1 MSVFSNTQTEIKQ
14 YVYSVQV
21 VPTKICTLKYQLQ
34 YYKES
39 QIDDLNSEWARYV
52 NGKNNMKKGLFKQ
65 KQLQQQNKAD
75 IMYQYPVK
83 KIPQCHLRL
92 IIALL
97 TFN

>member
-1 MSVFSNTQTEIKQ
+1 
-14 YVYSVQV
+14 
-21 VPTKICTLKYQLQ
+21 
-34 YYKES
+34 
-39 QIDDLNSEWARYV
+39 
-52 NGKNNMKKGLFKQ
+52 MKKGLFKQ